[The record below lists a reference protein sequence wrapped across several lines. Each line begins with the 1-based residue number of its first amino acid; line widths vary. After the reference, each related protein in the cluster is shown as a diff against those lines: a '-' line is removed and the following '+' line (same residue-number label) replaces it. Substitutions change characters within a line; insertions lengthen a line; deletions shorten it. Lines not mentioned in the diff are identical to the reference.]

1 MFCKGMDQNGA
12 ERNGCGTVLNSYA
25 EAKQK
30 GGDNLYIPEFVCGF
44 IVGAIFGVILL
55 TVIALC
61 ADKHDKGGGDGFD
74 T

>member
-1 MFCKGMDQNGA
+1 M
-12 ERNGCGTVLNSYA
+12 
-25 EAKQK
+25 
-30 GGDNLYIPEFVCGF
+30 YIPEFVCGF